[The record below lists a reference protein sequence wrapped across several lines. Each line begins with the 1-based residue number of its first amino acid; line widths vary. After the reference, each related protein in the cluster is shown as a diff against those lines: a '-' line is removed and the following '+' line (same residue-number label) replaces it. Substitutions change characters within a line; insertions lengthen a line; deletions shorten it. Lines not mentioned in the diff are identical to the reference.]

1 MTQREI
7 SHPEPLPAC
16 RAGHAGRHIV
26 DSRRLQAGGG
36 HVIECRC
43 GRTKKHSAFDQALA
57 EWKRMHRIRVPRQ
70 TAPADSNVV
79 QLGLRL
85 RGGTGQ

>member
-7 SHPEPLPAC
+7 SHAEPLPAC
-16 RAGHAGRHIV
+16 RAGHAARHIV

-36 HVIECRC
+36 HAIECRC
-43 GRTKKHSAFDQALA
+43 GRTKKHADFDQALA
-57 EWKRMHRIRVPRQ
+57 EWKRMHRIRVPPQ
-70 TAPADSNVV
+70 AAPADSNVV

-85 RGGTGQ
+85 RGGTSR